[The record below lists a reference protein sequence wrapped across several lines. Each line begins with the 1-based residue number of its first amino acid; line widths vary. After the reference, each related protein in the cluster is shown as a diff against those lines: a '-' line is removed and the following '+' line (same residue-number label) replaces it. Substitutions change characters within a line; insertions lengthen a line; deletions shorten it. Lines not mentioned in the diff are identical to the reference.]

1 MKYYLGIDVG
11 SVSTKLAVLD
21 DSRQLA
27 ARVCVPTHGEPAGSV
42 RRGLKEIQT
51 QLPPGASIE
60 RVAVTGS
67 ARELIGKMTGAD
79 VVKNEVTAQAT
90 AALHC
95 FPHAR
100 TVIEIGGQ
108 DSKIILL
115 KDGLVSDFGMN
126 TVCAAGTGSFLD
138 HQAQR
143 LGLSLEKFGET
154 ACRSAAPDRISGR
167 CTVFAESEMIHKQQ
181 SGGKLEDIVFG
192 LCQTLAHNYLNS
204 VAAGKEI
211 TPPVVFQGGLAY
223 NRGMVRAF
231 EEELKTTLV
240 IPEIP
245 EMMGAIGAALLGR
258 ALRVRHAHPFQGFR
272 PLANRSVFRLWLTF
286 NNGALRGVQTPLKN
300 LF

>member
-21 DSRQLA
+21 DGWKLA
-27 ARVCVPTHGEPAGSV
+27 AHVCIPTHGEPVAAV
-42 RRGLKEIQT
+42 KQGLKQIRE
-51 QLPPGASIE
+51 QLPSKISIE

-67 ARELIGKMTGAD
+67 ARELVGKMVGAD
-79 VVKNEVTAQAT
+79 VVKNEITSQAT
-90 AALHC
+90 AALHY
-95 FPHAR
+95 FPQAR

-115 KDGLVSDFGMN
+115 RDGLVADFGMN

-143 LGLSLEKFGET
+143 LGLSLEKFGEL
-154 ACRSAAPDRISGR
+154 ACRSNTPAKLAGR
-167 CTVFAESEMIHKQQ
+167 CTVFAESEMIHRQQ
-181 SGGKLEDIVFG
+181 SGGQLEDIVFG

-211 TPPVVFQGGLAY
+211 LPPVVFQGGLAF

-231 EEELKTTLV
+231 EDELETGIV
-240 IPEIP
+240 IPEHP
-245 EMMGAIGAALLGR
+245 ELMGAIGAALLVGR
-258 ALRVRHAHPFQGFR
+258 
-272 PLANRSVFRLWLTF
+272 
-286 NNGALRGVQTPLKN
+286 QTPNKPTRFKGFDL
-300 LF
+300 